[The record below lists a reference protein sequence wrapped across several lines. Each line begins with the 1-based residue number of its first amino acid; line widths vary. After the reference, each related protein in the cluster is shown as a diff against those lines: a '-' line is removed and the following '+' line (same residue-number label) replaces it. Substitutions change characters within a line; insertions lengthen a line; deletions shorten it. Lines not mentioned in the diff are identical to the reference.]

1 MGNAHDMQKG
11 ERKMRAAY
19 MSEGDIVANYKMA
32 KYKYRQIGILADLN
46 LCKRKD
52 IIAILEKNGAYIQS
66 RTGKG
71 EGKGCRL
78 SG

>member
-1 MGNAHDMQKG
+1 
-11 ERKMRAAY
+11 MRAPY
-19 MSEGDIVANYKMA
+19 MSEEDIAANYKTA

-52 IIAILEKNGAYIQS
+52 IIAILMEKGVYIPPKS
-66 RTGKG
+66 GKG